1 MKKYLKET
9 YELDDLKNA
18 SLSGCD
24 SGCLSGLIYY
34 SETCAIYEQ
43 FKDEIWNWLYETAES
58 LGYPNCIA
66 LIASFKGSKD
76 VSSDEKYKNL
86 LVWAFVEAMA
96 FEIVEEAENESKI

>member
-1 MKKYLKET
+1 MKKYLKEH
-9 YELDDLKNA
+9 YELDELKNA
-18 SLSGCD
+18 SQSGCV

-43 FKDEIWNWLYETAES
+43 FKDQIWNWLDETAES

-76 VSSDEKYKNL
+76 VSSDEQYKNL
-86 LVWAFVEAMA
+86 LVWAFVEDMA
-96 FEIVEEAENESKI
+96 FEIVEEAESEERT